1 MTMDV
6 KSVLEF
12 ATVTRCLSLFLQAV
26 LNAAIPDHDADAFRP
41 PRTEEPLY
49 LDSLVEWLFG
59 GLSHW
64 DAEHF
69 LFIAERG
76 YLYEH
81 NFAFFPLF
89 PVILRGLAETL
100 LWPLSGWLSVR
111 GRLLVAV
118 ALGNSALFLLSVV
131 ALHALSRIVLQDR
144 RLALLSSLLYC
155 FTPANVFMTA
165 GYSESLFAALTF
177 GGLFLLEKGFTVRA
191 CLAFSIATAARSN
204 GLVNIGF
211 LLYLPSLHAITQIR
225 VYRTTTTGH
234 SKVLHYLW
242 AIVSLL
248 LTSLLGTAVIALP
261 FCAFQYYGYRTFCTP
276 STSLEQV
283 HPALM
288 SLAERKG
295 YRVPDENGPPPL
307 WCMKPLPL
315 LYSHIQDVYWDVGF
329 LRYFELKQI
338 PNFLLALPMATLGIM
353 AAYAYFQTN
362 PELCLRLGLWE
373 SGANKGLDKPMPGF
387 FNPRVFVYV
396 VHAAVLLVFGT
407 LCMHVQVLTRFMASS
422 SPVPFWISAHLL
434 LLNEPLLHRRK
445 TSNPSVQLHTHS
457 RNGCTHTPQN
467 PIIALLPHFKSCSPT
482 TQSILGYFLSYWIL
496 GLALHCN
503 FLPWT

>member
-1 MTMDV
+1 MSISLCV
-6 KSVLEF
+6 IVSVDSIFLFEF
-12 ATVTRCLSLFLQAV
+12 AYLPKKKSFPPQAA
-26 LNAAIPDHDADAFRP
+26 LNAAIPDHNADAFMP

-49 LDSLVEWLFG
+49 LDSTVEWLLS
-59 GLSHW
+59 GLSRW

-89 PVILRGLAETL
+89 PILLRGLAEML
-100 LWPLSGWLSVR
+100 LWPLSSWLGMR

-144 RLALLSSLLYC
+144 RLALLSTLLYC
-155 FTPANVFMTA
+155 ITPANVFMTA

-177 GGLFLLEKGFTVRA
+177 GGLYLLEKGFTFRA
-191 CLAFSIATAARSN
+191 CLALSIATAARSN

-211 LLYLPSLHAITQIR
+211 LLYLPSVHAISQIR
-225 VYRTTTTGH
+225 VYRVTTKGH
-234 SKVLHYLW
+234 RKVLQYVW
-242 AIVSLL
+242 VISRLL
-248 LTSLLGTAVIALP
+248 LISILGTTVIALP

-276 STSLEQV
+276 SLSLERV
-283 HPALM
+283 PPALL
-288 SLAERKG
+288 SLGERKG

-307 WCMKPLPL
+307 WCMRPLPI

-329 LRYFELKQI
+329 LRYFELKQM

-353 AAYAYFQTN
+353 AAYAYLQAN

-373 SGANKGLDKPMPGF
+373 TGANRGLDKPIPGL
-387 FNPRVFVYV
+387 FNPKVFVYV
-396 VHAAVLLVFGT
+396 VHSTVLLVFGT
-407 LCMHVQVLTRFMASS
+407 LCMHVQVCISYKSMSGKSQLFLT
-422 SPVPFWISAHLL
+422 PFHHPP
-434 LLNEPLLHRRK
+434 PLFFFPFLG
-445 TSNPSVQLHTHS
+445 SN
-457 RNGCTHTPQN
+457 
-467 PIIALLPHFKSCSPT
+467 
-482 TQSILGYFLSYWIL
+482 
-496 GLALHCN
+496 
-503 FLPWT
+503 